1 MVLAYLVSVPYR
13 YIYSLSRSGQ
23 HRTILQANAIKGEN
37 FRKIQNELI
46 IFPYITIIE
55 RAINRE
61 NLRKFQ
67 NKFSPLMAFDCSL

>member
-1 MVLAYLVSVPYR
+1 MF
-13 YIYSLSRSGQ
+13 Q
-23 HRTILQANAIKGEN
+23 TELQSNAIKGDSIKGEN
-37 FRKIQNELI
+37 FWKIQNELI

-67 NKFSPLMAFDCSL
+67 NNFSPLMAFDCIYFQKNNRKYISC